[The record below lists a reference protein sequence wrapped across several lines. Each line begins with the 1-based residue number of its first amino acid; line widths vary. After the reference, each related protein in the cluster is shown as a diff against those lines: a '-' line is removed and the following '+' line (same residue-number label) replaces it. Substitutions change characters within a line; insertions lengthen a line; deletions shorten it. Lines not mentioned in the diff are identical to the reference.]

1 MMSSNEE
8 SDLLLQFLLDGPFK
22 QVRDDNH
29 VDPHRILVWDRSR
42 DPVIEAVEFLE
53 ILGRYPCGQAGS
65 QWAPSDFV
73 KILREKR
80 NQYRKSMASHEISD
94 VDPDITPAC
103 GTVVLIISET
113 QDRPHRWVGISAL
126 IEPGQ

>member
-1 MMSSNEE
+1 MSSQAE
-8 SDLLLQFLLDGPFK
+8 SDLLLQFLLDVPFK

-29 VDPHRILVWDRSR
+29 VDPYGILVWDRRR

-53 ILGRYPCGQAGS
+53 LLGRYPCGEAGS
-65 QWAPSDFV
+65 QWSPSDFV

-80 NQYRKSMASHEISD
+80 NQYRKSMASHEISGN
-94 VDPDITPAC
+94 DPEVTPAC
-103 GTVVLIISET
+103 GTVVLIINE
-113 QDRPHRWVGISAL
+113 QPGLPHRWVSISAL

>member
-1 MMSSNEE
+1 MSVNEE

-42 DPVIEAVEFLE
+42 DPVIESVEFLE
-53 ILGRYPCGQAGS
+53 LLGRYPCGEEGS
-65 QWAPSDFV
+65 QWGPTDFV

-94 VDPDITPAC
+94 DDPEITPAC
-103 GTVVLIISET
+103 GTVVLIISEEPG
-113 QDRPHRWVGISAL
+113 RPHRWVGISAL